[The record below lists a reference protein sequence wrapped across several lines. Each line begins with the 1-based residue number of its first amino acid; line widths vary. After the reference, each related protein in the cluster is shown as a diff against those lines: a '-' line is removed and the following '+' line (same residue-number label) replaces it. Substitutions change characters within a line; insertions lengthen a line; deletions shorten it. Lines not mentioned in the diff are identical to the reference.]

1 MTTLKL
7 QDKPALKVMR
17 VKNCLNS
24 YELRTKSKL
33 AGNLKY
39 IYQPQ
44 AVLVYALILKW
55 PFSIVI
61 QLRIEMEKSE
71 KSSIGII

>member
-1 MTTLKL
+1 M
-7 QDKPALKVMR
+7 
-17 VKNCLNS
+17 
-24 YELRTKSKL
+24 TKSNL
-33 AGNLKY
+33 AENLKY

-44 AVLVYALILKW
+44 AVSVYALILKW

-71 KSSIGII
+71 SLKKVWSLTLKLNRYHLTTNVKFQFAT